1 MASAS
6 DPAQPSAPLDDHSE
20 SLIYDSEQA
29 WETARPTVRVL
40 MAALFYQG
48 YAGSIVAI
56 ASPWIARSF
65 GLDESAVARV
75 FAWLAIASF
84 GSLALSRMAD
94 RVGRRRVLIWSTAA
108 MPVCALGAALSTNL
122 ALFIA
127 FEIALNAFI
136 GAAAASSIV
145 MLAEALPIARR
156 ATGQSM
162 AGFAAALGSAVCV
175 VAMPALAGYGWSWRW
190 MLAGA
195 VPAIVFLPRMA
206 RAIPESERWQLAARA
221 GSAAA
226 GTRFYDVFI
235 PLYRRRSVTMIIC
248 TLLGAIVSE
257 GMSSWSYFHA
267 VSVVGMSAGAAS
279 TMMILG
285 GGLGLFGFPAGAWSS
300 ERLGRVPTV
309 VGSGV
314 AVAGGVLLFYWGPPT
329 GFAQPFLW
337 LCAAFLLLNFL
348 SNAVT
353 VATNSAATELFP
365 TALRGTMLGW
375 FALIGAIGSLLAEG
389 TIAVLTRRLGQ
400 ASVVVGWLALL
411 AVPSAIL
418 FGILID
424 ETRGLSL
431 DAAANENAFR
441 ASRQ

>member
-1 MASAS
+1 
-6 DPAQPSAPLDDHSE
+6 
-20 SLIYDSEQA
+20 LIYDTEQA
-29 WETARPTVRVL
+29 WAVARPTVRVL

-48 YAGSIVAI
+48 YAGSIITI
-56 ASPWIARSF
+56 AAPWIARSF
-65 GLDESAVARV
+65 GLDEAAVARV
-75 FAWLAIASF
+75 FAWVAIAAF

-127 FEIALNAFI
+127 FEIALNTFI

-175 VAMPALAGYGWSWRW
+175 VAMPPLAANGWSWRW

-195 VPAIVFLPRMA
+195 AAPIVFLPRMA
-206 RAIPESERWQLAARA
+206 RAIPESARWQLAAQA
-221 GSAAA
+221 GAAA
-226 GTRFYDVFI
+226 DTRFYDVFI
-235 PLYRRRSVTMIIC
+235 PLYRKRSVTMITC
-248 TLLGAIVSE
+248 TLLGAIVAE
-257 GMSSWSYFHA
+257 GMGSWSYFHA

-279 TMMILG
+279 AMMILG
-285 GGLGLFGFPAGAWSS
+285 GGLGLLGFPAGAWSS
-300 ERLGRVPTV
+300 EQFGRVPTA
-309 VGSGV
+309 VGSGLV
-314 AVAGGVLLFYWGPPT
+314 VAGGVLLFYWGPPAGYT
-329 GFAQPFLW
+329 HVFLW
-337 LCAAFLLLNFL
+337 LCTSFLLLNFL

-389 TIAVLTRRLGQ
+389 TIAILTRRLGQ
-400 ASVVVGWLALL
+400 ASIVVGWLALL

-418 FGILID
+418 FGMLID

-431 DAAANENAFR
+431 EVAANEDAFR